1 MPPRKGQP
9 IAVLLGLASL
19 ALVARLD
26 YATGV
31 EISFSIFYLIPVSIV
46 AWYAGLWEGL
56 VMCVICAAG
65 WYTMDSI
72 MGGHSYSNPVAPYW
86 NAAVR
91 LGFFFLFAL
100 TLSMLQRALNKARSA
115 SQMQAKTLHFISHE
129 LMDCLNS
136 MEQELASLQE
146 NGADGDIRQ
155 TAHAVIKRNRGILK
169 QMAASM
175 LAASAKELG
184 HAQRDTKG

>member
-1 MPPRKGQP
+1 MSLLKSKPV
-9 IAVLLGLASL
+9 AVLLGLVSL

-31 EISFSIFYLIPVSIV
+31 EISFSIFYLLPVSIV

-56 VMCVICAAG
+56 LMCVIGAAV

-72 MGGHSYSNPVAPYW
+72 MGQHSYNNPVAPYW
-86 NAAVR
+86 NATVR
-91 LGFFFLFAL
+91 LGFFFLFAVA
-100 TLSMLQRALNKARSA
+100 LSMLQQALDRARSA
-115 SQMQAKTLHFISHE
+115 SKLRGEILHFISHE

-146 NGADGDIRQ
+146 KSGAGDIRQ
-155 TAHAVIKRNRGILK
+155 KVHAVIERNRIILK
-169 QMAASM
+169 RMAASM
-175 LAASAKELG
+175 LDASAEG
-184 HAQRDTKG
+184 HGQFQREKRG